1 MQELKIGNRAF
12 NGNIDCFENLLEI
25 SNCMPVDHDLIINLS
40 NLREVNPFNMLLLAL
55 SIRQQ
60 RTYFDKI
67 TFKVPSEKIDG
78 YMHYMG
84 FYETCGAPSRGIC
97 KGSHRL
103 GKYICIKEI
112 NISPS
117 GSIGVDYEAME
128 TEAEKL
134 ADMFQ
139 FDKKLRLYITYCF
152 FEMIRNVYEHSGTY
166 SVYVCAQYW
175 PSHCLMEIAIA
186 DEGCGIKKAMEK
198 RFMGFS
204 ERKLMEYAMA
214 PGISALSNHQ
224 FLEKDDYYE
233 NSGYGLFMTKELALS
248 YGGSFILCSGNY
260 GVRYHYNDH
269 MVQQDFYN
277 TKFEGTG
284 IAIRFC
290 TESFND
296 FDVIRKNIVA
306 KAERESKNYK
316 GAIHKASRSSGGA
329 K

>member
-78 YMHYMG
+78 YMQYMG

-233 NSGYGLFMTKELALS
+233 NSGYGL
-248 YGGSFILCSGNY
+248 
-260 GVRYHYNDH
+260 D
-269 MVQQDFYN
+269 
-277 TKFEGTG
+277 
-284 IAIRFC
+284 
-290 TESFND
+290 
-296 FDVIRKNIVA
+296 
-306 KAERESKNYK
+306 K
-316 GAIHKASRSSGGA
+316 GAVPQCGDGSKKGR
-329 K
+329 